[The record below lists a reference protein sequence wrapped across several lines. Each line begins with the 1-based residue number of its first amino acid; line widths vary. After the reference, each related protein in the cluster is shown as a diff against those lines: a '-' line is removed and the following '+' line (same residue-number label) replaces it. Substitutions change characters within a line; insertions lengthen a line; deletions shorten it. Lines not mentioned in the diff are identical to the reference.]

1 LDDRTAR
8 QGREL
13 MTITIALTGPRK
25 ARKGRLFAGFPVTN
39 NRQTTVPD

>member
-13 MTITIALTGPRK
+13 MTITIALTGPEN
-25 ARKGRLFAGFPVTN
+25 ARKDVCS
-39 NRQTTVPD
+39 PDFR